1 MLLKLKCSGHFEASV
16 NKVDI
21 AIQMSVYIAA
31 FKRKKIKETVKT
43 NNVQSKVRRAPR
55 TNPVQSSFTR
65 RTEKK
70 RAVYT
75 MYNSVEAMRS
85 VIYRLYSDRRHVL
98 MVLFA
103 KSRLHAIGMNVRR
116 G

>member
-1 MLLKLKCSGHFEASV
+1 MQRSLRGKCEQGGHRYPNVCVYSGV
-16 NKVDI
+16 QK
-21 AIQMSVYIAA
+21 
-31 FKRKKIKETVKT
+31 KKIKETVKT

-65 RTEKK
+65 RTERK